1 MKTKLL
7 LPLILLTLITSLTS
21 CASKEKPPRV
31 RDETFIA
38 DIPPFE
44 VGTFHLYAAFGLTKP
59 KIYDF
64 TAYFYPRSNML
75 YFTGRIGLDAL
86 NVGFSFTERSNL
98 VAAKDKYI
106 EAYETSSLRNEK
118 PTKKNAFSKGSVS
131 FNWGTLSP
139 GYLAYANYYSNVE
152 FILDN
157 KPYFRL
163 LFESTKGEKPDDNIS
178 SPRINVYISPAQWEQ
193 IIETCNQDRMVQMT
207 DEILAQAEAF

>member
-86 NVGFSFTERSNL
+86 NVGFSFTER
-98 VAAKDKYI
+98 
-106 EAYETSSLRNEK
+106 
-118 PTKKNAFSKGSVS
+118 
-131 FNWGTLSP
+131 
-139 GYLAYANYYSNVE
+139 
-152 FILDN
+152 
-157 KPYFRL
+157 
-163 LFESTKGEKPDDNIS
+163 
-178 SPRINVYISPAQWEQ
+178 
-193 IIETCNQDRMVQMT
+193 
-207 DEILAQAEAF
+207 

>member
-1 MKTKLL
+1 MKTKFL

-38 DIPPFE
+38 DISSFE

-64 TAYFYPRSNML
+64 TASFYPRSNMI
-75 YFTGRIGLDAL
+75 YFRSKIGVDIVQA
-86 NVGFSFTERSNL
+86 GFSFSERQSL
-98 VAAKDKYI
+98 VEAKEKYI
-106 EAYETSSLRNEK
+106 QAYETSSLRKEK
-118 PTKKNAFSKGSVS
+118 PTKKNAFSTGNVP
-131 FNWGTLSP
+131 FNWGALGA
-139 GYLAYANYYSNVE
+139 GYLAYVNYYSNAE
-152 FILDN
+152 FILEN
-157 KPYFRL
+157 KPYFRI
-163 LFESTKGEKPDDNIS
+163 LFESTKGEEPDENIS

-193 IIETCNQDRMVQMT
+193 IIETCNQNRMVQLT